1 MNVATRKASKVLSLR
16 RWIGKS
22 ALGAEESLRNIGL
35 RKKEKPIR
43 CTGLMYISFTNPDKV
58 TVKIKIVLQRVTG

>member
-1 MNVATRKASKVLSLR
+1 MHVATRKASKVLSLR

-22 ALGAEESLRNIGL
+22 ALGAEGRDIGL
-35 RKKEKPIR
+35 REKEKPIR
-43 CTGLMYISFTNPDKV
+43 CTSLIYISFTNPDKV

>member
-1 MNVATRKASKVLSLR
+1 MDREV
-16 RWIGKS
+16 KS
-22 ALGAEESLRNIGL
+22 ALGAEASLRDIGL
-35 RKKEKPIR
+35 REKEKPIR